1 MKTPKRIK
9 GHRLETI
16 STRGGIMAG
25 CTCGE
30 SYRGRYGAQAFET
43 WDRDLIKARHAA
55 HIDAIGEK

>member
-1 MKTPKRIK
+1 MNATATKRVK

-25 CTCGE
+25 CACGT
-30 SYRGRYGAQAFET
+30 SYKGRRDSQTFET

-55 HIDAIGEK
+55 HLAAL